1 MSYSVYAQA
10 ALEALSGLTPSAN
23 EIPYFDGGSSATSFT
38 SSAFGRG
45 LVGDADASAARTTI
59 GVVIG
64 TDVQA
69 HGDVLD
75 DLNTLGAPASDG
87 QFLVAT
93 GAGAFAYES
102 GNTARTSLG
111 VGTGDYVQFAGVALN
126 GVSIISGDGGITNVG
141 SSIQHNVG
149 YTTTSQVAVG
159 LVGAN
164 VEATAT
170 TDTVNGS
177 YVLGVAAT
185 SNPSVTTTGSA
196 TFSANDIIQISGGPN
211 DGIYEVLSHT
221 GTTLTIK
228 GVGTTPPTD
237 AFFKGQWGSTANDGA
252 AITKVNVIAT
262 RISSAGAFEISTK
275 SATTPLSYGAPPD
288 QLQTWTAATGTVNVT
303 DSATPLYYKADTT
316 AGAVTINLPDQP
328 STDGM
333 EVTVKLAVRPGSNN
347 VNIARSGTTDTIDGA
362 TSKTLDT
369 LYQSLSLKYDA
380 TDNVWYIV

>member
-23 EIPYFDGGSSATSFT
+23 EIPYFSGGSSAASFS

-45 LVGDADASAARTTI
+45 LVGDVNAAAARTTI

-111 VGTGDYVQFAGVALN
+111 VGTGDVVQFLGAAVN
-126 GVSIISGDGGITNVG
+126 GLSIISPSGGITNVG
-141 SSIQHNVG
+141 ESIQQNVG
-149 YTTTSQVAVG
+149 YTTTSQLAVN

-170 TDTVNGS
+170 ADTVNGN
-177 YVLGVAAT
+177 YVLGVGAT
-185 SNPSVTTTGSA
+185 SNPTVTTTGSA
-196 TFSANDIIQISGGPN
+196 TFSANDIIQVSGGAN
-211 DGIYEVLSHT
+211 DGIYEVLSHV
-221 GTTLTIK
+221 GNTLTIK
-228 GVGTTPPTD
+228 GTGTTNVTNN
-237 AFFKGQWGSTANDGA
+237 FFRGQWASTANDGA
-252 AITKVNVIAT
+252 AITKVNVIIT
-262 RISSAGAFEISTK
+262 RISSAGALEISTK
-275 SATTPLSYGAPPD
+275 SATTPLSFGAPPS
-288 QLQTWTAATGTVNVT
+288 QLQTWTPATGTVNVS
-303 DSATPLYYKADTT
+303 DSPSPLYYKADTT
-316 AGAVTINLPDQP
+316 GGTVTINLPDQP

-347 VNIARSGTTDTIDGA
+347 VTIARGGTTDTIDGA

-369 LYQSLSLKYDA
+369 LYQSISLKYDA
-380 TDNVWYIV
+380 ADNVWYII

>member
-23 EIPYFDGGSSATSFT
+23 QIPYFDGGSSATSFA
-38 SSAFGRG
+38 SSSFGRG
-45 LVGDADASAARTTI
+45 LVGDADAAAARTTI

-102 GNTARTSLG
+102 GNTARTSLEL
-111 VGTGDYVQFAGVALN
+111 GTGDVVQFLGAAVN
-126 GVSIISGDGGITNVG
+126 GLSVVSADGGITNVG
-141 SSIQHNVG
+141 SAIQHNVG
-149 YTTTSQVAVG
+149 YTATSQIAVD

-164 VEATAT
+164 VQATAT
-170 TDTVNGS
+170 ADTVNGN

-185 SNPSVTTTGSA
+185 SNPTVTTTGSA
-196 TFSANDIIQISGGPN
+196 TFSANDIIQVSGSAN
-211 DGIYEVLSHT
+211 DGIYEVLSHI
-221 GTTLTIK
+221 GNTLTIK
-228 GVGTTPPTD
+228 GVGTTAATD
-237 AFFKGQWGSTANDGA
+237 PFFKGQWATTANDGA
-252 AITKVNVIAT
+252 AITKVNVIIT
-262 RISSAGAFEISTK
+262 RVSSAGALEISTK

-288 QLQTWTAATGTVNVT
+288 QLQTWTAATGTINVS
-303 DSATPLYYKADTT
+303 DSPSPLYYKADTT
-316 AGAVTINLPDQP
+316 GGTVTINLPDQP

-347 VNIARSGTTDTIDGA
+347 VTIARSGATDTIDGA

-369 LYQSLSLKYDA
+369 LYQSISLKYDA
-380 TDNVWYIV
+380 ADNVWYII